1 MKNNI
6 RTRTITASC
15 YHDENF
21 FKKEVATIFNQEW
34 QWVGRSEMLKKPGDF
49 ITTQIAHYPIILI
62 KDKSNKTLGFH
73 NVCRH
78 RASKVILQSEG
89 NCKKIICPYHGWNY
103 NLDGRLSNP
112 SNFFGSTDFNHKDHS
127 LYPINIEEKYG
138 LVFANLDP
146 KSDALDKWLG
156 IFSNTIDQHYSC
168 LLYTSPSPRDRT
180 RSRMPSSA

>member
-62 KDKSNKTLGFH
+62 KDKSN
-73 NVCRH
+73 
-78 RASKVILQSEG
+78 
-89 NCKKIICPYHGWNY
+89 
-103 NLDGRLSNP
+103 
-112 SNFFGSTDFNHKDHS
+112 
-127 LYPINIEEKYG
+127 
-138 LVFANLDP
+138 
-146 KSDALDKWLG
+146 
-156 IFSNTIDQHYSC
+156 
-168 LLYTSPSPRDRT
+168 TSV
-180 RSRMPSSA
+180 